1 MQREPRTATTRN
13 PKSSR
18 VVTTSRKREAC
29 SSKPAPTRSSTLL
42 ESSQTGQAQF
52 FNCYTLK
59 CAESKRNPPEFRAR
73 SGSYLVGGGHI
84 VLSREENPGQPV
96 RTRSGARIA
105 GSFYTEVI
113 LHGIGAVSTRGPG
126 EPPDYKLLEG
136 SGEQSAKGIGA
147 WADEQLPI
155 RRKCTTEAH
164 FLG

>member
-73 SGSYLVGGGHI
+73 SGSYLVGGDILSCPARRIRDSQSERGQVPALRGHSTQKSFCTE
-84 VLSREENPGQPV
+84 LEPFRRAGRAN
-96 RTRSGARIA
+96 RRITSFWRGA
-105 GSFYTEVI
+105 GSK
-113 LHGIGAVSTRGPG
+113 A
-126 EPPDYKLLEG
+126 
-136 SGEQSAKGIGA
+136 
-147 WADEQLPI
+147 
-155 RRKCTTEAH
+155 RRE
-164 FLG
+164 